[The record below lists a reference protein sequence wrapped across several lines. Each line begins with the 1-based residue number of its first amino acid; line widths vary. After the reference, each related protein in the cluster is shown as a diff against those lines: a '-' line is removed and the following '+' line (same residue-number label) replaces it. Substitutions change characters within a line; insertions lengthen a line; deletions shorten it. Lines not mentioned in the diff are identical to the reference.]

1 MGRRRVASRVA
12 LGIWAVAFAAAIPRY
27 GFPMQ
32 RDRLILWLIPALLA
46 LAIAIANPRRL
57 LRGVFVDWVPLLGI
71 LLAYDLLRGFAD
83 DLATKAH
90 VVPQLRADEILFLGH
105 IPTVWL
111 QRRLWTAGDPHWW
124 DFAAWAVYLT
134 HFVVPLGVAA
144 ALWVRDHARF
154 RRYAL
159 MMVTLTA
166 MAFITYVVFPAVPP
180 WLASQMGALEPTDRI
195 VAEMWRH
202 AGVERAARVFSGG
215 NRYANDVAAVP
226 SLHNAYPFLILL
238 FFWGGTWRRR
248 TVLVAYVAAMA
259 LTSVYGAEHYVSDIL
274 AGWLYAWIAFAGL
287 QYLRNRRLSETR
299 GAPAAA
305 REPERTDRPSAPP
318 ARAPDPS
325 RT

>member
-1 MGRRRVASRVA
+1 MGRRQLGSRVA
-12 LGIWAVAFAAAIPRY
+12 LAIWAAAFVASIPRY

-32 RDRLILWLIPALLA
+32 RDRLVLWTIPALLA
-46 LAIAIANPRRL
+46 LAVANPRRL
-57 LRGVFVDWVPLLGI
+57 LRGIVVDWAPLLGI
-71 LLAYDLLRGFAD
+71 LLAYDLLRGVAD

-90 VVPQLRADEILFLGH
+90 VVPQLRADEILFFGQV
-105 IPTVWL
+105 PTVWL
-111 QRRLWTAGDPHWW
+111 QRRLWSPGDPQWW

-144 ALWVRDHARF
+144 ALWARDHARF

-166 MAFITYVVFPAVPP
+166 VAFVTYLVFPAVPP

-238 FFWGGTWRRR
+238 FFWGGSWRRR
-248 TVLVAYVAAMA
+248 AVLVAYVAAMA
-259 LTSVYGAEHYVSDIL
+259 LTSVYGAEHYVSDVL
-274 AGWLYAWIAFAGL
+274 AGYLYAWVAFAGL
-287 QYLRNRRLSETR
+287 RYASARWLNRKTE
-299 GAPAAA
+299 APAAA
-305 REPERTDRPSAPP
+305 QAPGRTGHPAGPP